1 LGNPNPGSGRSVDLD
16 FGVRVIMQNQSTSL
30 NQKNTKGPQ
39 ISGSGGPIF
48 YCEDVSVQFG
58 ETRALKNI
66 QLTIERGEIIFVTG
80 ASGAGKT
87 TLLKLLSGILAP
99 TSGKVVRP
107 NLFTG
112 KKNLY
117 ISNVFQ
123 DLRLM
128 GKYTCEENLM
138 FAYDPSIYKDKNE
151 FIQDMNEL
159 CRILGI
165 KDRLNL
171 KVSLANGGLQQKVA
185 IVRSLLTRPDILIA
199 DEPTSSLDSDNTR
212 RLFDVFNLYN
222 AKRGLTVVWATHNK
236 ELIKSFTGRIIHLDN
251 GRLVYSGHA
260 CFI

>member
-1 LGNPNPGSGRSVDLD
+1 MFKQSGTQNNKTTRGPN
-16 FGVRVIMQNQSTSL
+16 
-30 NQKNTKGPQ
+30 GPT
-39 ISGSGGPIF
+39 GPIF
-48 YCEDVSVQFG
+48 YCEDVSVQFD
-58 ETRALKNI
+58 EIRALKNI
-66 QLTIERGEIIFVTG
+66 QLTIERGEIVFVTG

-87 TLLKLLSGILAP
+87 TLLKLLSGITEP
-99 TSGKVVRP
+99 TSGKIIRP
-107 NLFTG
+107 NFFTG
-112 KKNLY
+112 NNKKNLY
-117 ISNVFQ
+117 VSNVFQ

-138 FAYDPSIYKDKNE
+138 FAYDSALYNSKNE
-151 FIQDMNEL
+151 FIQDMHEL

-165 KDRLNL
+165 KDRLGL
-171 KVSLANGGLQQKVA
+171 KINQANGGLQQKVA
-185 IVRSLLTRPDILIA
+185 IVRSLLTRPDVLIA
-199 DEPTSSLDSDNTR
+199 DEPTSSLDTDNAR

>member
-1 LGNPNPGSGRSVDLD
+1 M
-16 FGVRVIMQNQSTSL
+16 FQQSTSV
-30 NQKNTKGPQ
+30 NVKNNKSTQGIKN
-39 ISGSGGPIF
+39 SGGPVF

-58 ETRALKNI
+58 EIRALKNI
-66 QLTIERGEIIFVTG
+66 QLTVERGEIIFVTG

-87 TLLKLLSGILAP
+87 TMLKLLSGHQEP
-99 TSGKVVRP
+99 TSGKIIRP
-107 NLFTG
+107 NFFSN
-112 KKNLY
+112 KKNLFV
-117 ISNVFQ
+117 SNVFQ

-138 FAYDPSIYKDKNE
+138 FAYDSNIYKDKAE
-151 FIQDMNEL
+151 FTSDMHEL
-159 CRILGI
+159 TRILGI

-171 KVSLANGGLQQKVA
+171 KINNANGGLQQKVA

-199 DEPTSSLDSDNTR
+199 DEPTSSLDTDNAK

>member
-1 LGNPNPGSGRSVDLD
+1 MVS
-16 FGVRVIMQNQSTSL
+16 MQNINSTL
-30 NQKNTKGPQ
+30 NQKNTKGTQ
-39 ISGSGGPIF
+39 GGGGPVF
-48 YCEDVSVQFG
+48 YCEDVSVQFD
-58 ETRALKNI
+58 EIRALKNI

-87 TLLKLLSGILAP
+87 TLLKLLSGLQEP
-99 TSGKVVRP
+99 TSGKVIRP
-107 NLFTG
+107 NVFSG

-117 ISNVFQ
+117 VSNVFQ

-128 GKYTCEENLM
+128 GRYTCEENLM
-138 FAYDPSIYKDKNE
+138 FAYDSNIYKDKNE
-151 FIQDMNEL
+151 FIQDMHEL

-171 KVSLANGGLQQKVA
+171 KINQANGGLQQKVA

-199 DEPTSSLDSDNTR
+199 DEPTSSLDTDNTR